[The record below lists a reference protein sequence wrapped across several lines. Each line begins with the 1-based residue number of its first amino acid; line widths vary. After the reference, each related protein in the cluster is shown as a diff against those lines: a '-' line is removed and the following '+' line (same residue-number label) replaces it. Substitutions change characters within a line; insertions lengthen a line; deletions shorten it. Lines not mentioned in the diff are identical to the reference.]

1 MRTLCGVLY
10 DVWVEN
16 KYIYIDE
23 SGNTGY
29 TKKSTR
35 YFIITSLIVEDTF
48 VLGRIA
54 KSVYKIKTD
63 KNKCNMIHAYMESAK
78 IKHRLIEKLEYLNLV
93 CVVFIFDKNKLRD
106 KDPYFT
112 LLHKLAQYFSKL
124 EHQIKIVKLR

>member
-1 MRTLCGVLY
+1 
-10 DVWVEN
+10 
-16 KYIYIDE
+16 
-23 SGNTGY
+23 
-29 TKKSTR
+29 
-35 YFIITSLIVEDTF
+35 
-48 VLGRIA
+48 
-54 KSVYKIKTD
+54 
-63 KNKCNMIHAYMESAK
+63 MESAK